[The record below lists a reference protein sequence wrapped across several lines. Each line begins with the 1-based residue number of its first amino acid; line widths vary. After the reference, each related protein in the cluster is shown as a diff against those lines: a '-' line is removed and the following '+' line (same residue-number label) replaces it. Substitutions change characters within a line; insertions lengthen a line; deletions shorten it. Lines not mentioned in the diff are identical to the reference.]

1 MKKRALKLSI
11 PVIMLLNVSYLQANT
26 IKEVVEYTMSNNPK
40 VISTL
45 KNNEAYRLYID
56 EAKGGY
62 APKLDLTAYI
72 GAKKTKSNPDNGN
85 KTTSNTNGYNG
96 QLDFEQ
102 LIYDGGL
109 TTGEIDEAQF
119 RYNSNKY
126 LNDSI
131 VDDIIYDSVD
141 SYLNLVKYKNRLT
154 ISEQSLAIY
163 QNYLTTAIETE
174 EISGEALQKAQVNA
188 KIHYA
193 NNILYENT
201 NNNLKSVSAFKK
213 NVGINPDGQSCRPN
227 LDNTKV
233 PSTLKELVDNL
244 LVKNP
249 LILEQVEN
257 IKEQRAI
264 LNQKD
269 SAFYPTL
276 KFKAQAIYDKDL
288 LSEDEISEIYNA
300 KIELTYNI
308 FNGDKDNSASIRE
321 KIFLEEAQKNLD
333 TVTKS
338 VVEETTNAYNT
349 YKYSKKRVNELELY
363 IEDNENI
370 LSIYKDQFE
379 GGTRTFIDVL
389 NIERDLVSAKQDLI
403 DAQYELDSSYFQ
415 IFNNLGTIKESILN
429 SNNDTCTET
438 KIQKKALSSAANTTS
453 DDVQALLAEDANS
466 SNNQVSE
473 AMDVNTTVYA
483 LYLVS
488 YKNSN
493 MAEEDLIKAKD
504 LLGESFLVKTEK
516 SSTYNSVVV
525 YDITSIN
532 EANNIKN
539 RLEKSFP
546 GSYIR
551 KFAK

>member
-1 MKKRALKLSI
+1 MKIRALKLSI
-11 PVIMLLNVSYLQANT
+11 PVIMLLNAAYLQANT
-26 IKEVVEYTMSNNPK
+26 IKEVVEHTMSNNPK
-40 VISTL
+40 IMSTL

-56 EAKGGY
+56 EANGGY
-62 APKLDLTAYI
+62 LPKLDLTAYV
-72 GAKKTKSNPDNGN
+72 GTKKTKSDPDDGT
-85 KTTSNTNGYNG
+85 KTTTNTDGYNA

-131 VDDIIYDSVD
+131 VDDIIYESVD
-141 SYLNLVKYKNRLT
+141 SYLNLVKYKNRLS
-154 ISEQSLAIY
+154 ISKNSLSIY
-163 QNYLTTAIETE
+163 QNYLTRAIETE

-193 NNILYENT
+193 NNTLYENT
-201 NNNLKSVSAFKK
+201 NNNLKSVNAFKK
-213 NVGINPDGQSCRPN
+213 NVGIDPDGKSCRPN
-227 LDNTKV
+227 LDDTQV
-233 PSTLKELVDNL
+233 PSTLKKLVDDL
-244 LVKNP
+244 LVSNP

-264 LNQKD
+264 LSQKD
-269 SAFYPTL
+269 ATFYPTI

-288 LSEDEISEIYNA
+288 LSEDETSEIYNA
-300 KIELTYNI
+300 KIELTYNL
-308 FNGDKDNSASIRE
+308 FNGNKDNSSSIRE
-321 KIFLEEAQKNLD
+321 RLFLEEAQKNLD
-333 TVTKS
+333 VVTKS
-338 VVEETTNAYNT
+338 VIEETTNSYNT
-349 YKYSKKRVNELELY
+349 YVYSKKRANELKLY
-363 IEDNENI
+363 IIDNEKI

-403 DAQYELDSSYFQ
+403 DVQYDLDSSYFQ

-438 KIQKKALSSAANTTS
+438 KINKQEEKVLSTNNTTS
-453 DDVQALLAEDANS
+453 EDVQTLLAEDTI
-466 SNNQVSE
+466 SNNPE
-473 AMDVNTTVYA
+473 VNTTVYA

-488 YKNSN
+488 YKDLNIAQRDLTK
-493 MAEEDLIKAKD
+493 AENLLEDKYK
-504 LLGESFLVKTEK
+504 VKTEK
-516 SSTYNSVVV
+516 SGTYNSVVV
-525 YDITSIN
+525 YDISTISEVN
-532 EANNIKN
+532 DIKN
-539 RLEKSFP
+539 QLEKSFP